1 GNPGGDDDRPTL
13 TVDNAGKVS
22 EGDNASF
29 NVTLS
34 NPVDRDVEYTLTI
47 NPRSAEAADL
57 TLNPDGTLTVL
68 VEGTPV
74 ILTQH
79 NGKFTGTVSLPGGT
93 TDFSVSVPTFDDN
106 ENPVYE
112 GNERFTLTV
121 NADILAPTG
130 NDNVGAATIT
140 DNGKNQ
146 GDDDRP

>member
-1 GNPGGDDDRPTL
+1 NPLRYSANQ
-13 TVDNAGKVS
+13 VV
-22 EGDNASF
+22 
-29 NVTLS
+29 
-34 NPVDRDVEYTLTI
+34 RDVEYTLTI

-140 DNGKNQ
+140 DNG
-146 GDDDRP
+146 